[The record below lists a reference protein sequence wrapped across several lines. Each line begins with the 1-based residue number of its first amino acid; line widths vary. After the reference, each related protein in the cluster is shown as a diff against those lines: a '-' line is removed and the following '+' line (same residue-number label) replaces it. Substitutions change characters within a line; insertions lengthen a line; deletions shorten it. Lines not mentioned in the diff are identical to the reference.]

1 MNSKM
6 DPNQPQRPSHVEHS
20 TQPRKREC
28 HGRLKHEHVD
38 NYSSEESSGEE
49 RDGDAPDAN
58 GQDGS
63 CGQKRRPMSVS

>member
-1 MNSKM
+1 MNSKL
-6 DPNQPQRPSHVEHS
+6 DPNRPHQSLRAVHF

-28 HGRLKHEHVD
+28 HGKLKYEQID

-49 RDGDAPDAN
+49 QDGDAPDAD
-58 GQDGS
+58 GHDGS